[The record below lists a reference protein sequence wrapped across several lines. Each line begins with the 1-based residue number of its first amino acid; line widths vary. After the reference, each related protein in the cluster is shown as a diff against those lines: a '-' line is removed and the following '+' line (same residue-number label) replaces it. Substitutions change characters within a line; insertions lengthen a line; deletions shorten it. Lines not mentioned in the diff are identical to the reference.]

1 MRLERSIRC
10 KGIWGKPCHVEGTE
24 MQGSEIQACVKYA
37 GTRKARCLECGDRE
51 EGWVMRSERQP
62 RPDAGGS

>member
-1 MRLERSIRC
+1 
-10 KGIWGKPCHVEGTE
+10 
-24 MQGSEIQACVKYA
+24 MQGSEIQACLKYA